1 MINDKK
7 LMTDIVNKLSKW
19 FLKYKIKIAIWAT
32 PMVLLFYFDD
42 KIQLRDRVYYFFF
55 AFFKSIPLLM
65 LYSYF
70 SMWRE
75 KNEFFFAGIGFILF
89 LNMTVGAIY
98 HAKAGSFSIKE
109 FIGGNIMIL
118 LVVSVVYISLSV
130 LSIPLNDTEMG
141 KIFQSVLQF
150 MTLMYPVSKIV
161 KNIFVLTG
169 GKYPPKFIMKALY
182 NYEKEGKLKDFFD
195 EISKGAPIIN
205 SHERETTTDS
215 EE

>member
-1 MINDKK
+1 
-7 LMTDIVNKLSKW
+7 MTDTVNKLSKW
-19 FLKYKIKIAIWAT
+19 FLKYKIKIATWAT

-42 KIQLRDRVYYFFF
+42 KIQLRDRLYYFFL

-70 SMWRE
+70 SVWKD
-75 KNEFFFAGIGFILF
+75 KNEFFYAGICTALL
-89 LNMTVGAIY
+89 LNALVGGVY
-98 HAKAGSFSIKE
+98 HFKAGTFDIKE
-109 FIGGNIMIL
+109 ALVKNATMVFIIA
-118 LVVSVVYISLSV
+118 VVYISLSL
-130 LSIPLNDTEMG
+130 LSIPLDEYEMG
-141 KIFQSVLQF
+141 KVFKSVVQL
-150 MTLMYPVSKIV
+150 TILLYPVSKIL
-161 KNIFVLTG
+161 KNAFILTN
-169 GKYPPKFIMKALY
+169 GKFPPKFIMKALY